1 MLKKAG
7 CFIVVFTVV
16 VLSLHGCFALNMLL
30 KAPPEKEQEYLNIDI
45 ETLDNS
51 ESCKK
56 IGLQLLDAGHFF
68 KAIKVF
74 HKALSYD
81 PNDAEAYNYLGKAY
95 YLTSDNE
102 KAKMFLKIAIRI
114 KSDYADAY
122 YNLGDVYLREGDVN
136 MAMQQ
141 YKIAIDINDAYR
153 NRKRN
158 FFGED
163 FIPLE

>member
-1 MLKKAG
+1 MLKKAIYL
-7 CFIVVFTVV
+7 IVVCTVV
-16 VLSLHGCFALNMLL
+16 VLSLHGCFALNMLF

-45 ETLDNS
+45 ETLDNG

-56 IGLQLLDAGHFF
+56 IGLQLLDAWHFF

-74 HKALSYD
+74 HKALAYN
-81 PNDAEAYNYLGKAY
+81 PNDAEAYNYLGRAY

-102 KAKMFLKIAIRI
+102 KAKMFLKIAISI

-141 YKIAIDINDAYR
+141 YKTAIDINDAYR